1 LAKFNLHSGY
11 FRTKTCLD
19 RQDNH
24 SPNDVE
30 RTMTPQERQLIDDLF
45 GRLEKLETAP
55 RDAEAEAAIMAG
67 LRRAPNA
74 VYALVQTALL
84 QDEALK
90 HAAARIEQLEAGE
103 HPQNQG
109 SFLDSLRGSLFGG
122 NAPSSQGSVP
132 NVPPSNPNARPV
144 WNSGQVL
151 GQADG
156 YSDPRATPGGYA
168 QPGYGAPQA
177 QGGGSSFLG
186 TAAAAA
192 AGMIGGSIL
201 MNSFRGLG
209 GGQQQSF
216 GNTNPWGVSSGN
228 SSDTLARDAGIND
241 VGKNNSGGI
250 EDRRQSFADQAQ
262 DAQQDRDDDQ
272 DQDQDDD
279 DGDFDDGGFDS
290 DDSDFA

>member
-1 LAKFNLHSGY
+1 
-11 FRTKTCLD
+11 
-19 RQDNH
+19 
-24 SPNDVE
+24 
-30 RTMTPQERQLIDDLF
+30 MTPQERQLIDDLF
-45 GRLEKLETAP
+45 SRLEKLETAP

-103 HPQNQG
+103 RPQNQG

-122 NAPSSQGSVP
+122 NAPSSSSQGSVP
-132 NVPPSNPNARPV
+132 SVPPSNPNARPV

-156 YSDPRATPGGYA
+156 YADPRGAPGGYA
-168 QPGYGAPQA
+168 QPGYGTPQA

-201 MNSFRGLG
+201 MNSLRGLGGLG

-216 GNTNPWGVSSGN
+216 GNTANPWGGSGN
-228 SSDTLARDAGIND
+228 GNDALARDAGIND
-241 VGKNNSGGI
+241 IGNSGGI

-272 DQDQDDD
+272 DQAQDDD

>member
-1 LAKFNLHSGY
+1 
-11 FRTKTCLD
+11 
-19 RQDNH
+19 
-24 SPNDVE
+24 
-30 RTMTPQERQLIDDLF
+30 MTPQERQLIDDLF
-45 GRLEKLETAP
+45 GRLEKLEASP

-74 VYALVQTALL
+74 TYALVQTVLL

-90 HAAARIEQLEAGE
+90 HATARIEQLEAGE
-103 HPQNQG
+103 APANQG
-109 SFLDSLRGSLFGG
+109 SFLDSLRGSLFGE
-122 NAPSSQGSVP
+122 NAASSRGSVP

-151 GQADG
+151 GQAEG
-156 YSDPRATPGGYA
+156 TADPRGAPAGYA

-201 MNSFRGLG
+201 MNSLRGVGG

-216 GNTNPWGVSSGN
+216 GNGANPWSGN
-228 SSDTLARDAGIND
+228 TGSNSNDALARDAGLND
-241 VGKNNSGGI
+241 IGKSNSGGI
-250 EDRRQSFADQAQ
+250 DDRRQSFADQAQ

-272 DQDQDDD
+272 DQDQDQDDD

-290 DDSDFA
+290 DDSDFT

>member
-1 LAKFNLHSGY
+1 
-11 FRTKTCLD
+11 
-19 RQDNH
+19 
-24 SPNDVE
+24 
-30 RTMTPQERQLIDDLF
+30 MTPQERQLIDDLF

-103 HPQNQG
+103 RPQNQG
-109 SFLDSLRGSLFGG
+109 SFLDSLRGSLFGE
-122 NAPSSQGSVP
+122 NANTTASRGSVP

-151 GQADG
+151 GQDG
-156 YSDPRATPGGYA
+156 YADPRGAQGGYA

-209 GGQQQSF
+209 GLGGGQQQSF
-216 GNTNPWGVSSGN
+216 GNTGSGSPWGGGN
-228 SSDTLARDAGIND
+228 SNDALARDAGIND

-272 DQDQDDD
+272 DQYQDDQ
-279 DGDFDDGGFDS
+279 DGDFDDGGLDS

>member
-1 LAKFNLHSGY
+1 
-11 FRTKTCLD
+11 
-19 RQDNH
+19 
-24 SPNDVE
+24 
-30 RTMTPQERQLIDDLF
+30 MTPQERQLIDDLF
-45 GRLEKLETAP
+45 GRLEKLETTP
-55 RDAEAEAAIMAG
+55 RDPEAEAAIMAG
-67 LRRAPNA
+67 LRHAPNA

-103 HPQNQG
+103 RPQNQG

-122 NAPSSQGSVP
+122 NAPSSQSSVP
-132 NVPPSNPNARPV
+132 SVPPSNPNARPV

-151 GQADG
+151 GQDG
-156 YSDPRATPGGYA
+156 YADPRGAPGGYA

-216 GNTNPWGVSSGN
+216 GNSGGSPWGGSSN
-228 SSDTLARDAGIND
+228 SNDALARDAGIND
-241 VGKNNSGGI
+241 VGKNNSGSI

-279 DGDFDDGGFDS
+279 DGDFDDGGYDS

>member
-1 LAKFNLHSGY
+1 
-11 FRTKTCLD
+11 
-19 RQDNH
+19 
-24 SPNDVE
+24 
-30 RTMTPQERQLIDDLF
+30 MTPQERQLIDDLF
-45 GRLEKLETAP
+45 SRLEKLEATP
-55 RDAEAEAAIMAG
+55 RDTEAEAAIMAG

-103 HPQNQG
+103 RPQNQG

-132 NVPPSNPNARPV
+132 SVPPSNPNARPV

-151 GQADG
+151 GQDG
-156 YSDPRATPGGYA
+156 YADPRGAPGGYA

-209 GGQQQSF
+209 GVGGGQQQSF
-216 GNTNPWGVSSGN
+216 GNTNTNPWGGSSG
-228 SSDTLARDAGIND
+228 SSNDALARDAGIND
-241 VGKNNSGGI
+241 VGKNNSSGI

-272 DQDQDDD
+272 DQYQDDD

-290 DDSDFA
+290 DDSDYA

>member
-1 LAKFNLHSGY
+1 
-11 FRTKTCLD
+11 
-19 RQDNH
+19 
-24 SPNDVE
+24 
-30 RTMTPQERQLIDDLF
+30 MTPQERQLIDGLF

-55 RDAEAEAAIMAG
+55 RDSEAESAIMAG

-74 VYALVQTALL
+74 VYALVQTVLL

-90 HAAARIEQLEAGE
+90 HATARIEQLEAGE
-103 HPQNQG
+103 RPQNQG

-132 NVPPSNPNARPV
+132 SVPPSNPNARPV

-151 GQADG
+151 GQSESYA
-156 YSDPRATPGGYA
+156 DPRGAPGGYA
-168 QPGYGAPQA
+168 QPGYGAPPTQS
-177 QGGGSSFLG
+177 GGSSFLG

-192 AGMIGGSIL
+192 AGMIGGSLL
-201 MNSFRGLG
+201 MNSLRGLGGLGGLG

-216 GNTNPWGVSSGN
+216 GGGSASPWGGSSSN
-228 SSDTLARDAGIND
+228 SNDSLARDAGLND
-241 VGKNNSGGI
+241 IGRDNSGGI

-272 DQDQDDD
+272 DQDQDQDDD
-279 DGDFDDGGFDS
+279 DGDYDDGSYDS